1 MDGWTARRMGKAA
14 FHPSIPFHASRSRF
28 CIRHPLWHHLWI
40 FQVFCSLLFF
50 SCRAEQG
57 NYTAVSQN
65 GQYVYG
71 VWNARTAQAAKKLSH
86 QIVQVWLKE
95 TKEIGVGAGLKLS
108 FASRSEG
115 NAPTMT
121 IANPMDLLP
130 RDGEASQWVRSRQA
144 STYIGKNLY
153 QDVLGGGNAEL
164 YHAYGFVEQTD
175 VEYQTPQ
182 LGSKPLILVEI
193 SDMGS
198 PENAFGLYSFNRYP
212 QDAFE
217 WVGNQALIS
226 GKKLSFWKGKYFIQ
240 VEGYEIA
247 PQIKEG
253 MIELAIATAKHIKDP
268 PVKPHQLALLP
279 LRDLIP
285 NSEKYFFSDS
295 AFRKLY
301 SRFLPVAGEVLK
313 LGENTP
319 GVSATYLHR
328 SSTDWMDT
336 MIAFVIRYP
345 VKSDAKAV
353 YESYRSYLQANA
365 IRVNTIQTGLVARER
380 EVKK

>member
-1 MDGWTARRMGKAA
+1 MGEWANGRITQYA
-14 FHPSIPFHASRSRF
+14 IRNTFHVSRF
-28 CIRHPLWHHLWI
+28 TFHVSRFRRYSFWVLA
-40 FQVFCSLLFF
+40 FSSLLFL
-50 SCRAEQG
+50 SCRTEPG
-57 NYTAVSQN
+57 NYTAVNQY
-65 GQYVYG
+65 GPYVYG
-71 VWNARTAQAAKKLSH
+71 VWNARTAKAAKNLSR
-86 QIVQVWLKE
+86 QIVQAWSKE
-95 TKEIGVGAGLKLS
+95 TREIQSL
-108 FASRSEG
+108 
-115 NAPTMT
+115 PIMT
-121 IANPMDLLP
+121 TARPVDLLP
-130 RDGEASQWVRSRQA
+130 RDGEASQWVGSRQA

-164 YHAYGFVEQTD
+164 YHAYGFVEQAD

-193 SDMGS
+193 FDMGS

-217 WVGNQALIS
+217 WVGNQTLIS
-226 GKKLSFWKGKYFIQ
+226 GKKFSFWKGKYFIQ

-285 NSEKYFFSDS
+285 NSEKYFSSDV

-319 GVSATYLHR
+319 GVSAAYLHR

-345 VKSDAKAV
+345 VEANAKTV

-365 IRVNTIQTGLVARER
+365 IRVNTTQTGLVARER